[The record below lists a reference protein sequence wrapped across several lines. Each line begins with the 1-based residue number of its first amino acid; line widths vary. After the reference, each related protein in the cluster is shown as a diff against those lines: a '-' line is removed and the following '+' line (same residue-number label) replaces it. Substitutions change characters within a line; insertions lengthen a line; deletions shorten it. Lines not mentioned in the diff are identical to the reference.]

1 MEHHPFPGVLLTM
14 TLLAFFLILLSV
26 FLHVTWNLLSKK
38 VAPSLSF
45 YVLMSYTAA
54 LIWLPFFLC
63 SDLRFAQLPPR
74 FFAMLAGSIC
84 GEVIYMIGLGRAYRK
99 GDISLVYPVVRA
111 LPVMMIAVL
120 TLALGIGKPF
130 GGLALGGMVL
140 ITLGCFLMPLRGIG
154 GTSFRSLCRGPVLFF
169 ILLSAS
175 GTTMYT
181 IFDKCAL
188 EIVAAAKGGCTWLDA
203 VSYLF
208 CVELSQATVE
218 FCFVLADRRDRRIFK
233 RLAGR
238 SIYPSL
244 AGCCS
249 TSAYALILMAMRYVT
264 NVSYLQAFRQIS
276 LPLGFLAGVVLLRE
290 KALPVRI
297 VGLVFILVGLVIVA
311 LG

>member
-1 MEHHPFPGVLLTM
+1 M
-14 TLLAFFLILLSV
+14 TLLAFLLILLSV

-54 LIWLPFFLC
+54 LIWLSFFLS
-63 SDLRFAQLPPR
+63 SDLRLAQLPPR
-74 FFAMLAGSIC
+74 FFAMFAGSVC
-84 GEVIYMIGLGRAYRK
+84 GEVCYMIGLARAYRK

-130 GGLALGGMVL
+130 GMMALSGMVL
-140 ITLGCFLMPLRGIG
+140 ITFGCLLMPLRELG
-154 GTSFRSLCRGPVLFF
+154 GMSFRSLCRGPVLLF

-181 IFDKCAL
+181 IFDKRAL
-188 EIVAAAKGGCTWLDA
+188 EIIAEVQGGSSWLDA

-208 CVELSQATVE
+208 CVEFSQATVE
-218 FCFVLADRRDRRIFK
+218 FCFVLADRRERRIFK
-233 RLAGR
+233 HLAGR

-249 TSAYALILMAMRYVT
+249 TSAYALILMAMPHVT

-276 LPLGFLAGVVLLRE
+276 LPLGFLAGVILLHE
-290 KALPVRI
+290 KALPVR
-297 VGLVFILVGLVIVA
+297 VAGLVCILVGLVIVA
-311 LG
+311 FG

>member
-1 MEHHPFPGVLLTM
+1 M
-14 TLLAFFLILLSV
+14 TLLAFLLILLSV

-54 LIWLPFFLC
+54 VIWLPFFLS
-63 SDLRFAQLPPR
+63 SDLHLGQLPPR
-74 FFAMLAGSIC
+74 FFLMFAGSVC
-84 GEVIYMIGLGRAYRK
+84 GEVLYMIGLGHAYRE
-99 GDISLVYPVVRA
+99 GEISLIYPVVRA

-140 ITLGCFLMPLRGIG
+140 ITFGCLLMPLREIG
-154 GTSFRSLCRGPVLFF
+154 ALSCHSLCRGPVPLF
-169 ILLSAS
+169 ILLRAS

-188 EIVAAAKGGCTWLDA
+188 EIVAAAKGSCTWLDA

-208 CVELSQATVE
+208 CIELSQAAVE
-218 FCFVLADRRDRRIFK
+218 FCVVLADRRERRIFK

-249 TSAYALILMAMRYVT
+249 SSAYVLILMAMRYVT

-276 LPLGFLAGVVLLRE
+276 LPLGFLAGVVLFRE
-290 KALPVRI
+290 KALPVRV
-297 VGLVFILVGLVIVA
+297 VGLVCDIAGLVSLA
-311 LG
+311 FG

>member
-1 MEHHPFPGVLLTM
+1 M
-14 TLLAFFLILLSV
+14 TLLAFLLILLSV

-54 LIWLPFFLC
+54 AIWLSFFLA
-63 SDLRFAQLPPR
+63 SDLRLARLPPR
-74 FFAMLAGSIC
+74 FFLMLAGSIC
-84 GEVIYMIGLGRAYRK
+84 GEVCYMIGLAHAYRK

-111 LPVMMIAVL
+111 LPVIVIPPL
-120 TLALGIGKPF
+120 TLCLGMGKPISIP
-130 GGLALGGMVL
+130 ALGGMVL
-140 ITLGCFLMPLRGIG
+140 ITVGCLLMPLRGFNGI
-154 GTSFRSLCRGPVLFF
+154 SFRSFCRGPVLLF

-181 IFDKCAL
+181 IFDKRAI
-188 EIVAAAKGGCTWLDA
+188 EIITEVKGSCSWLDA

-208 CVELSQATVE
+208 CVEFSQATVE
-218 FCFVLADRRDRRIFK
+218 FLFVLGDRRERRIFK

-249 TSAYALILMAMRYVT
+249 TSAYALVLMAMRYVT

-276 LPLGFLAGVVLLRE
+276 LPLGFLAGVVLLHE

-297 VGLVFILVGLVIVA
+297 AGLVFILSGLVIVA
-311 LG
+311 FG

>member
-1 MEHHPFPGVLLTM
+1 M
-14 TLLAFFLILLSV
+14 TPLAFLLVLLSV

-54 LIWLPFFLC
+54 AIWLSFFLS
-63 SDLRFAQLPPR
+63 SDLRLAQLPPR

-84 GEVIYMIGLGRAYRK
+84 GEVCYMIGLAHAYRK

-111 LPVMMIAVL
+111 LPVMLIPPL
-120 TLALGIGKPF
+120 TLLIGMGKPIS
-130 GGLALGGMVL
+130 GPALGGMAL
-140 ITLGCFLMPLRGIG
+140 ITVGCLLMPLREFG
-154 GTSFRSLCRGPVLFF
+154 GLSFRSFCRGPVLLF

-181 IFDKCAL
+181 IFDKRAL
-188 EIVAAAKGGCTWLDA
+188 EIITEVKGSCSWLDA

-208 CVELSQATVE
+208 CVEFSQATVE
-218 FCFVLADRRDRRIFK
+218 FCFVLADRRERRIFK
-233 RLAGR
+233 CLAGR

-249 TSAYALILMAMRYVT
+249 TSAYALVLMAMRYVT

-276 LPLGFLAGVVLLRE
+276 LPLGFLAGVVLLHE

-297 VGLVFILVGLVIVA
+297 AGLVCIFAGLVIVA
-311 LG
+311 FG